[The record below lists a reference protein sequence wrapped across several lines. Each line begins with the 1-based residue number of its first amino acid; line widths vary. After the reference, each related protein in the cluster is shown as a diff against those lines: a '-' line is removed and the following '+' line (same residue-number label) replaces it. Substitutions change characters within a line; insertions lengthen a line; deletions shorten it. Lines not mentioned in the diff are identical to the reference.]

1 MKLSL
6 NLIFMACYVVVSV
19 ACLPVPTH
27 SGTKVSLKSFGK
39 PVRNHQLYT
48 SMMKIK
54 SNGSKLVQAG
64 RSRSTSVNKD
74 HKKKS
79 HLHKA
84 VQSKK
89 ASKGSQAP
97 KKSSKGS
104 KAVESSK
111 ASKKV
116 KHILKAVKTSGKQRM
131 SKLLHL
137 KLKFKGKYSYLG
149 RKPVP
154 KVITPEIAAIRR
166 TLAERFYRKMSKR
179 SPLDSPLATLLG
191 TASSTAS
198 SLPVVGVPLTS
209 LLSSLPTNSLAAPGA
224 LSGLLGTLTST
235 AQSAPVLGDLLKML
249 PLSSLLKGNPLD
261 GVKSTLS
268 GLFVAIPVLGGPL
281 SGLAGAATGATSLLP
296 ISLFDLGSAAPA
308 SSQRTVTGS
317 ESTDNLSQSTPLAN
331 LLKRSLSSR
340 SFIAAREH

>member
-19 ACLPVPTH
+19 ACLPSFRNQGIPEIFRKAC
-27 SGTKVSLKSFGK
+27 SKS
-39 PVRNHQLYT
+39 PAIYLDDEDQ
-48 SMMKIK
+48 
-54 SNGSKLVQAG
+54 VQWFQARTG
-64 RSRSTSVNKD
+64 RSISKRVCQQGSQE
-74 HKKKS
+74 KS

-137 KLKFKGKYSYLG
+137 KLKFKAISVANRSLKLS
-149 RKPVP
+149 P
-154 KVITPEIAAIRR
+154 PEIAAIRR

-296 ISLFDLGSAAPA
+296 ISLFDLGSAAPPA
-308 SSQRTVTGS
+308 HSQRTVTGS

>member
-19 ACLPVPTH
+19 ACLPSFRNQGIPEIFRKAC
-27 SGTKVSLKSFGK
+27 SKS
-39 PVRNHQLYT
+39 PAIYLDDEDQ
-48 SMMKIK
+48 
-54 SNGSKLVQAG
+54 VQWFQARTG
-64 RSRSTSVNKD
+64 RSISKRVCQQGSQE
-74 HKKKS
+74 KS

-235 AQSAPVLGDLLKML
+235 AQSAPLLGDLLKML

-296 ISLFDLGSAAPA
+296 ISLFDLGSAPPA

-317 ESTDNLSQSTPLAN
+317 EATDNLSQSTPLAN